1 MAAIEAP
8 AGAEDRAQAR
18 TRIHRLPPL
27 LAACLALLMLVGI
40 EAAAPVAANS
50 GGSQADRVVAA
61 ASRHLGARYVW
72 GSTGPRGFDCSGLVY
87 RSFAEAHLAK
97 LIGGFNTAHGYYQ
110 TFQRRHKESRSHG
123 RRGDIVVYNHGGHV
137 GIYLG
142 HGKVISAL
150 LSGVK
155 IHTLQG
161 INIRFTTFIHLGLSQ
176 DSSSLAS
183 HASKP
188 ASGAD
193 KPAQRVAAHT
203 LPLRAGPGASSHALR
218 KVGKGHHMVVLATRD
233 RGDHGVWIRVRLAN
247 GDKGW
252 VRKSLT
258 RSI

>member
-18 TRIHRLPPL
+18 TRTHRLPPL
-27 LAACLALLMLVGI
+27 LAVCLALLMLVGI

-155 IHTLQG
+155 IHPIQG
-161 INIRFTTFIHLGLSQ
+161 INIRFTTFIHLGLSS
-176 DSSSLAS
+176 DTTSVAS
-183 HASKP
+183 RARKATYRKATHA
-188 ASGAD
+188 
-193 KPAQRVAAHT
+193 
-203 LPLRAGPGASSHALR
+203 LPLRAKPGRRAHSLE
-218 KVGKGHHMVVLATRD
+218 KVAKGRRLEVLGTKD
-233 RGDHGVWIRVRLAN
+233 RGHHGVWLRVKLSN
-247 GDKGW
+247 GDTGW
-252 VRKSLT
+252 ARKSLT
-258 RSI
+258 RKI